1 MRGLI
6 ALAAVA
12 AVPVLLAATASAHLV
27 IERGQY
33 LNGPVCAFTSSSIAG
48 LGGEG
53 GPGGQV
59 QVEHWTQT
67 YIPTGLACF
76 TAKNIPAY
84 NIYMG
89 RSLYFWDEAG
99 QTWREGAWSGWVQNT
114 EATSYKAIFR
124 QWSNMPNG
132 ARWYGN
138 YGFTW
143 MIFNGQW
150 YDNARWSGYHWLW

>member
-1 MRGLI
+1 VRLLV

-12 AVPVLLAATASAHLV
+12 AASVTLAASASAHLV
-27 IERGQY
+27 IEQGQY
-33 LNGPVCAFTSSSIAG
+33 LNGPLCAFTSSSIAG
-48 LGGEG
+48 LGNES

-59 QVEHWTQT
+59 AVEHWTQA
-67 YIPTGLACF
+67 YAPTGYNCF
-76 TAKNIPAY
+76 TAKNIAAY

-89 RSLYFWDEAG
+89 RSLYFWDESS
-99 QTWREGAWSGWVQNT
+99 QVWREGAWSGWVQNT
-114 EATSYKAIFR
+114 EATSYKMIFR

-143 MIFNGQW
+143 LIFNGQW